1 MKPTPN
7 ENKLKLQAG
16 GFATLVEALE
26 YAARGDTGFNFYN
39 GKGQLQDVLTYT
51 QLKNK
56 AQAIA
61 GRFIA
66 LGLERGSRV
75 ALIADTDTDFITYF
89 FACQYA
95 GMVPVPLPT
104 PNSLGGRQA
113 YEALLKRLM
122 ESCRAAVAI
131 APEGFS
137 EYLLEA
143 GKGLTLRFVGTPEMF
158 AALPQDGS
166 GLNPSGPKDLAYIQF
181 TSGSTRFPRGV
192 MVTHEAVL
200 ANLTAILEDGLNVQ
214 PGDRAVSWLP
224 FYHDMGLVGLVLATM
239 TAQISVDFLKT
250 TDFAMRPWLW
260 LKLISRN
267 RGTLSFSPMFGYEL
281 CARWL
286 EHKESHEY
294 DLSAWRVAG
303 VGAGMIRKEPLEKF
317 ANLLSPSGFKLDAIT
332 ACYGMA
338 ECSLA
343 VCFSPI
349 GRGIKMDSVDR
360 QFLADHNIAL
370 PGDSQQQLTFFVNCG
385 EPLPGYE
392 IEIRDESDRVLPERH
407 CGKLFVRGASV
418 MQGYFGDP
426 VTTREVLSE
435 DGWLN
440 TGDLVYRVGDTLVIA
455 GRVKDMIIVKGR
467 NIWPQDLE
475 FLADRQPEIR
485 NACAV
490 SVPDKDGTELA
501 VLLIEC
507 RNNNPGVRDDLVKHL
522 RGLIHAEIGIDCKI
536 EIVPR
541 NSIPR
546 TTSGKLARSAMQTDY
561 INRTAAT
568 VEEVR
573 NLKPESSRQNSDDRG

>member
-1 MKPTPN
+1 MKPTPT
-7 ENKLKLQAG
+7 ENKLKLQTG

-56 AQAIA
+56 ARAIA

-66 LGLERGSRV
+66 LGLQRGSRV

-122 ESCRAAVAI
+122 ESCRASVAI

-158 AALPQDGS
+158 AALPQDRS

-192 MVTHEAVL
+192 MITHEAVI
-200 ANLTAILEDGLNVQ
+200 ANLTAIIEDGLKVQ

-260 LKLISRN
+260 LKLMSRN

-317 ANLLSPSGFKLDAIT
+317 ASLLAASGFKLDAVT

-338 ECSLA
+338 ECSLG
-343 VCFSPI
+343 VCFAPI

-455 GRVKDMIIVKGR
+455 GRVKDMIIVNGR

-490 SVPDKDGTELA
+490 SVPDKEGTELA

-507 RNNNPGVRDDLVKHL
+507 RNNKPGVRDELVKHL
-522 RGLIHAEIGIDCKI
+522 HGLIHAEIGIDCKI

-546 TTSGKLARSAMQTDY
+546 TTSGKLARSATQTNY
-561 INRTAAT
+561 LNRTAAM
-568 VEEVR
+568 VEGGSEFETGKQRSDVR
-573 NLKPESSRQNSDDRG
+573 

>member
-1 MKPTPN
+1 MKPTPT

-39 GKGQLQDVLTYT
+39 SKGQLQDVLTYT

-66 LGLERGSRV
+66 LDLERGSRV
-75 ALIADTDTDFITYF
+75 ALIADTDTDFIAYF

-260 LKLISRN
+260 LKLMSQN

-286 EHKESHEY
+286 EHKERHEY

-317 ANLLSPSGFKLDAIT
+317 ASLLSPSGFKSDAVV

-360 QFLADHNIAL
+360 QFLANHNIAL
-370 PGDSQQQLTFFVNCG
+370 PGNSQQQLTFFVNCG

-455 GRVKDMIIVKGR
+455 GRVKDMIIVMGR

-475 FLADRQPEIR
+475 FLADSQPEIR

-490 SVPDKDGTELA
+490 SVPD
-501 VLLIEC
+501 
-507 RNNNPGVRDDLVKHL
+507 
-522 RGLIHAEIGIDCKI
+522 
-536 EIVPR
+536 
-541 NSIPR
+541 
-546 TTSGKLARSAMQTDY
+546 
-561 INRTAAT
+561 
-568 VEEVR
+568 
-573 NLKPESSRQNSDDRG
+573 

>member
-1 MKPTPN
+1 MKPTPT
-7 ENKLKLQAG
+7 ENKLKLKAG
-16 GFATLVEALE
+16 GFTTLVEALE

-39 GKGQLQDVLTYT
+39 GKGQLQDVLSYR
-51 QLKNK
+51 QLKHN
-56 AQAIA
+56 ARAMA

-66 LGLERGSRV
+66 LGLARGSRV
-75 ALIADTDTDFITYF
+75 ALIADTDTDFIVCF

-122 ESCRAAVAI
+122 ESCRASVAI
-131 APEGFS
+131 ASKEFS
-137 EYLLEA
+137 EYIVQA
-143 GKGLTLRFVGTPEMF
+143 AKGLTLRFVGTPEMF
-158 AALPQDGS
+158 AALAQDGS
-166 GLNPSGPKDLAYIQF
+166 GVNPSGPKDLAYIQF

-192 MVTHEAVL
+192 MITHEAVL
-200 ANLTAILEDGLNVQ
+200 SNLTAIIEDGLCVQ
-214 PGDRAVSWLP
+214 AGDRAVSWLP

-260 LKLISRN
+260 LKLMSQN

-294 DLSAWRVAG
+294 DLRAWRVAG

-317 ANLLSPSGFKLDAIT
+317 SSLLAPSGFNSGAIT
-332 ACYGMA
+332 AGYGMA

-343 VCFSPI
+343 VCFAPI
-349 GRGIKMDSVDR
+349 GRGIEMDSVDR
-360 QFLADHNIAL
+360 QFLADHNVAL

-385 EPLPGYE
+385 QPLPGYE
-392 IEIRDESDRVLPERH
+392 VEIRDESDRVLPERH

-426 VTTREVLSE
+426 ATTREVLSE

-455 GRVKDMIIVKGR
+455 GRVKDMIIVNGR

-485 NACAV
+485 NACAI
-490 SVPDKDGTELA
+490 SVPGNVGSELA

-507 RNNNPGVRDDLVKHL
+507 RNNSPGVRDKLVKELH
-522 RGLIHAEIGIDCKI
+522 GLIHSEIGIDCKI
-536 EIVPR
+536 EVVPR

-546 TTSGKLARSAMQTDY
+546 TTSGKLARSAMRADY
-561 INRTAAT
+561 LRGTTAT
-568 VEEVR
+568 VEDQGNVSAR
-573 NLKPESSRQNSDDRG
+573 SQNS

>member
-1 MKPTPN
+1 MKPTPT

-26 YAARGDTGFNFYN
+26 YAAQGDTGFNFYN

-61 GRFIA
+61 GRFLN

-122 ESCRAAVAI
+122 ESCRASVAI
-131 APEGFS
+131 APKGFS
-137 EYLLEA
+137 EYIIEA
-143 GKGLTLRFVGTPEMF
+143 AKGLTLRFVGTPEMF
-158 AALPQDGS
+158 SDLPPDQS

-192 MVTHEAVL
+192 MITHEAVL
-200 ANLTAILEDGLNVQ
+200 ANLTAIIEDGLNVQ
-214 PGDRAVSWLP
+214 AGDRAVSWLP

-239 TAQISVDFLKT
+239 TAQLSVDFLKT

-260 LKLISRN
+260 LKLMSQN

-286 EHKESHEY
+286 EHKESHDY

-317 ANLLSPSGFKLDAIT
+317 ASLLASSGFSSDAIT
-332 ACYGMA
+332 AGYGMA

-343 VCFSPI
+343 VCFAPI
-349 GRGIKMDSVDR
+349 GRGIEMDSVDR
-360 QFLADHNIAL
+360 QFLADHNVAL
-370 PGDSQQQLTFFVNCG
+370 PGDSPQQLTFFVNCG

-455 GRVKDMIIVKGR
+455 GRVKDMIIVNGR

-490 SVPDKDGTELA
+490 SVPGNGGGELA

-507 RNNNPGVRDDLVKHL
+507 RNTKPAVREELVKHL
-522 RGLIHAEIGIDCKI
+522 HGLIHAEFGIDCKV

-546 TTSGKLARSAMQTDY
+546 TTSGKLARSAMRTDY
-561 INRTAAT
+561 INRNAEYRMT
-568 VEEVR
+568 
-573 NLKPESSRQNSDDRG
+573 NDK